1 MYLRWSEERKIVMY
15 SDFLKKLIDLCFG
28 FFILISLTPLLIL
41 ISCFVFFSMG
51 RPIFFKQER
60 IGKNNIPFIMYKFR
74 TMREPKNGEN
84 RLLSDVDRVTKIG
97 AFLRKTSLDELP
109 EIINV
114 IKGEMSLVGPRP
126 LLDLHLELFDDQQ
139 LRRHDVKPGMTG
151 LAQVMGRQSLSF
163 TQRTALDVKYVDN
176 LSLWLDI
183 KIIVKTILVVLGAD
197 GIKTGQ
203 KFEEVDDV
211 GLKDLIEK
219 KQKEIE
225 K

>member
-1 MYLRWSEERKIVMY
+1 MYRDY
-15 SDFLKKLIDLCFG
+15 LKSIMDIFFG
-28 FFILISLTPLLIL
+28 FIIFILLLPIL
-41 ISCFVFFSMG
+41 LLLSFFVFFSMG
-51 RPIFFKQER
+51 SPIFFKQER
-60 IGKNNIPFIMYKFR
+60 IGKNNKPFIMYKFR
-74 TMREPKNGEN
+74 TMREPKEGEN
-84 RLLSDVDRVTKIG
+84 RLLSDADRVTKVG

-126 LLDLHLELFDDQQ
+126 LLDLHLELFNDQQ
-139 LRRHDVKPGMTG
+139 LKRHDVKPGMTG

-163 TQRTALDVKYVDN
+163 TQRTDLDVKYVEN

-183 KIIVKTILVVLGAD
+183 KIIIKTILVVLGAD

-219 KQKEIE
+219 KQKESE

>member
-1 MYLRWSEERKIVMY
+1 MYKDY
-15 SDFLKKLIDLCFG
+15 LKSIMDISCG
-28 FFILISLTPLLIL
+28 FIIFILLLPIL
-41 ISCFVFFSMG
+41 LLLSIFVFFSMG
-51 RPIFFKQER
+51 SPIFFKQER
-60 IGKNNIPFIMYKFR
+60 IGRNNKPFIMYKFR
-74 TMREPKNGEN
+74 TMREPKEGEN
-84 RLLSDVDRVTKIG
+84 RLLSDADRVTKVG

-126 LLDLHLELFDDQQ
+126 LLDLHLELFNDQQ
-139 LRRHDVKPGMTG
+139 LKRHDVKPGMTG

-163 TQRTALDVKYVDN
+163 TQRTDLDVKYVEN

-183 KIIVKTILVVLGAD
+183 KIIIKTILVVLGAD

-219 KQKEIE
+219 KQKESE

>member
-1 MYLRWSEERKIVMY
+1 MYRDY
-15 SDFLKKLIDLCFG
+15 LKSIMDIFFG
-28 FFILISLTPLLIL
+28 FIIFILLLPIL
-41 ISCFVFFSMG
+41 LLLSFFVFFSMG
-51 RPIFFKQER
+51 SPIFFKQER
-60 IGKNNIPFIMYKFR
+60 IGKNNKPFIMYKFR
-74 TMREPKNGEN
+74 TMREPKEGEN
-84 RLLSDVDRVTKIG
+84 RLLSDADRVTKVG

-126 LLDLHLELFDDQQ
+126 LLDLHLELFNDQQ
-139 LRRHDVKPGMTG
+139 LKRHDVKPGMTG

-163 TQRTALDVKYVDN
+163 TQRTDLDVKYVDN

-211 GLKDLIEK
+211 GLKNLIEK
-219 KQKEIE
+219 KQKESE

>member
-1 MYLRWSEERKIVMY
+1 MYKVYFKNI
-15 SDFLKKLIDLCFG
+15 IDLFCG
-28 FFILISLTPLLIL
+28 FFIFLLLIPIL
-41 ISCFVFFSMG
+41 IILSLFVFFSMG
-51 RPIFFKQER
+51 NPIFFKQER
-60 IGKNNIPFIMYKFR
+60 IGKNNKPFIMYKFR
-74 TMREPKNGEN
+74 TMREPKKGEN
-84 RLLSDVDRVTKIG
+84 RLLSDADRVTKVG

-126 LLDLHLELFDDQQ
+126 LLDLHLELFSEEQ
-139 LRRHDVKPGMTG
+139 LKRHDVKPGMTG

-163 TQRTALDVKYVDN
+163 TQRTDLDVKYVEN

-183 KIIVKTILVVLGAD
+183 KIIVKTVLVVLGAD

-203 KFEEVDDV
+203 KFEEIDDV

-219 KQKEIE
+219 KQKESE

>member
-1 MYLRWSEERKIVMY
+1 MYKDY
-15 SDFLKKLIDLCFG
+15 LKNLIDLFFG
-28 FFILISLTPLLIL
+28 FLIFILLIPVLIL
-41 ISCFVFFSMG
+41 LSLFVLLSMG
-51 RPIFFKQER
+51 SPIFFKQER
-60 IGKNNIPFIMYKFR
+60 IGKNNKSFIMYKFR
-74 TMREPKNGEN
+74 TMREPKKGEN
-84 RLLSDVDRVTKIG
+84 RLLSDADRVTKVG

-126 LLDLHLELFDDQQ
+126 LLDLHLELFDENQ
-139 LRRHDVKPGMTG
+139 LRRHNVKPGMTG

-163 TQRTALDVKYVDN
+163 TQRTNLDVKYVDN
-176 LSLWLDI
+176 LSLWLDV

-203 KFEEVDDV
+203 NFEEVDDV

-219 KQKEIE
+219 KQKESE

>member
-1 MYLRWSEERKIVMY
+1 MYRDY
-15 SDFLKKLIDLCFG
+15 LKSIMDIFFG
-28 FFILISLTPLLIL
+28 FIIFILLLPIL
-41 ISCFVFFSMG
+41 LLLSFFVFFSMG
-51 RPIFFKQER
+51 SPILFKQER
-60 IGKNNIPFIMYKFR
+60 IGKNNKPFIMYKFR
-74 TMREPKNGEN
+74 TMREPKDGEN
-84 RLLSDVDRVTKIG
+84 RLLSDADRVTKVG
-97 AFLRKTSLDELP
+97 VFLRKTSLDELP

-114 IKGEMSLVGPRP
+114 IKGDMSLVGPRP
-126 LLDLHLELFDDQQ
+126 LLDLHLELFDDYQ

-163 TQRTALDVKYVDN
+163 TERTDLDVKYVEN
-176 LSLWLDI
+176 ISLWLDV

-219 KQKEIE
+219 KQKDSE

>member
-1 MYLRWSEERKIVMY
+1 MYKSY
-15 SDFLKKLIDLCFG
+15 LKNIIDLFCGLFI
-28 FFILISLTPLLIL
+28 FILLIPIL
-41 ISCFVFFSMG
+41 IILSILVFLSMG
-51 RPIFFKQER
+51 SPIFFKQER
-60 IGKNNIPFIMYKFR
+60 IGKNNKPFIMYKFR
-74 TMREPKNGEN
+74 TMREPKEDEN
-84 RLLSDVDRVTKIG
+84 RLLSDADRVTKVG

-114 IKGEMSLVGPRP
+114 IKGEMSLIGPRP
-126 LLDLHLELFDDQQ
+126 LLDLHLELFNDQQ
-139 LRRHDVKPGMTG
+139 LKRHDVKPGMTG

-163 TQRTALDVKYVDN
+163 TQRTDLDVKYVDN

-219 KQKEIE
+219 KQKESE

>member
-1 MYLRWSEERKIVMY
+1 MYLKLKSVLDI
-15 SDFLKKLIDLCFG
+15 FLS
-28 FFILISLTPLLIL
+28 ILVLLLIFPIL
-41 ISCFVFFSMG
+41 LLLSCAIFVSMG
-51 RPIFFKQER
+51 SPIFFKQER
-60 IGKNNIPFIMYKFR
+60 IGKNNKPFIMYKFR
-74 TMREPKNGEN
+74 TMREPKEGEN
-84 RLLSDVDRVTKIG
+84 RLLSDADRVTKVG

-126 LLDLHLELFDDQQ
+126 LLDLHLELFNDQQ
-139 LRRHDVKPGMTG
+139 LKRHDVKPGMTG

-163 TQRTALDVKYVDN
+163 TQRTDLDVKYVEN

-183 KIIVKTILVVLGAD
+183 KIIIKTILVVLGAD

-219 KQKEIE
+219 KQKESE

>member
-1 MYLRWSEERKIVMY
+1 MYLKLKSLLDI
-15 SDFLKKLIDLCFG
+15 FLS
-28 FFILISLTPLLIL
+28 ILVLLLIFPIL
-41 ISCFVFFSMG
+41 LLLSCAIFVSMG
-51 RPIFFKQER
+51 SPIFFKQER
-60 IGKNNIPFIMYKFR
+60 IGKNNKPFIMYKFR
-74 TMREPKNGEN
+74 TMREPKEGEN
-84 RLLSDVDRVTKIG
+84 RLLSDADRVTKVG

-126 LLDLHLELFDDQQ
+126 LLDLHLELFNDQQ
-139 LRRHDVKPGMTG
+139 LKRHDVKPGMTG

-163 TQRTALDVKYVDN
+163 TQRTDLDVKYVDN

-219 KQKEIE
+219 KQKESE

>member
-1 MYLRWSEERKIVMY
+1 MYRYLKSFL
-15 SDFLKKLIDLCFG
+15 DFVLSIIFLALLLP
-28 FFILISLTPLLIL
+28 ILLGL
-41 ISCFVFFSMG
+41 SCAVLFLMG
-51 RPIFFKQER
+51 SPIFFKQER
-60 IGKNNIPFIMYKFR
+60 IGKNNKPFIMYKFR
-74 TMREPKNGEN
+74 TMREPKDGEN
-84 RLLSDVDRVTKIG
+84 RLLSDADRVTKLG
-97 AFLRKTSLDELP
+97 TFLRKTSLDELP

-126 LLDLHLELFDDQQ
+126 LLDLHLELFDENQK
-139 LRRHDVKPGMTG
+139 RRHDVKPGMTG

-163 TQRTALDVKYVDN
+163 TQRTNLDVKYVDN

-203 KFEEVDDV
+203 NFEEVDDV

-219 KQKEIE
+219 KQKESE

>member
-1 MYLRWSEERKIVMY
+1 MYIRIKS
-15 SDFLKKLIDLCFG
+15 FLDVLLSIFI
-28 FFILISLTPLLIL
+28 FILIIPILLL
-41 ISCFVFFSMG
+41 LSCAIFISMG
-51 RPIFFKQER
+51 SPIFFKQER
-60 IGKNNIPFIMYKFR
+60 IGKNNKPFIMYKFR
-74 TMREPKNGEN
+74 TMREPKEGEN
-84 RLLSDVDRVTKIG
+84 RLLSDADRVTKVG

-163 TQRTALDVKYVDN
+163 TQRTALDVKYVEN

-219 KQKEIE
+219 KQKERE

>member
-1 MYLRWSEERKIVMY
+1 MRVVMY
-15 SDFLKKLIDLCFG
+15 KLYFKNIIDLFCG
-28 FFILISLTPLLIL
+28 FFIFLLLIPIL
-41 ISCFVFFSMG
+41 IILSLFVFFSMG
-51 RPIFFKQER
+51 NPIFFKQER
-60 IGKNNIPFIMYKFR
+60 IGKNNKPFIMYKFR
-74 TMREPKNGEN
+74 TMREPKKGEN
-84 RLLSDVDRVTKIG
+84 RLLSDADRVTKVG

-126 LLDLHLELFDDQQ
+126 LLDLHLELFSEEQ
-139 LRRHDVKPGMTG
+139 LKRHDVKPGMTG

-163 TQRTALDVKYVDN
+163 TQRTDLDVKYVEN

-183 KIIVKTILVVLGAD
+183 KIIVKTVLVVLGAD

-203 KFEEVDDV
+203 KFEEIDDV

-219 KQKEIE
+219 KQKESE

>member
-1 MYLRWSEERKIVMY
+1 MDI
-15 SDFLKKLIDLCFG
+15 FFG
-28 FFILISLTPLLIL
+28 FIIFILLSPILLL
-41 ISCFVFFSMG
+41 LSFFVFFSMG
-51 RPIFFKQER
+51 NPIFFKQER

-74 TMREPKNGEN
+74 TMREPKEGEN
-84 RLLSDVDRVTKIG
+84 RLLSDADRVTKVG

-109 EIINV
+109 EIMNV

-126 LLDLHLELFDDQQ
+126 LLDLHLQLFDEKQ
-139 LRRHDVKPGMTG
+139 LKRHNVKPGMTG
-151 LAQVMGRQSLSF
+151 LAQVMGRQFLSF
-163 TQRTALDVKYVDN
+163 TQRTDLDVKYVEN

-183 KIIVKTILVVLGAD
+183 KIIFKTILVVLGAG

-219 KQKEIE
+219 KQKESE

>member
-1 MYLRWSEERKIVMY
+1 MYIQIKF
-15 SDFLKKLIDLCFG
+15 FLDIFLSVFVLFLILP
-28 FFILISLTPLLIL
+28 ILLIL
-41 ISCFVFFSMG
+41 SCAVLISMG

-60 IGKNNIPFIMYKFR
+60 IGKNNKPFIMYKFR
-74 TMREPKNGEN
+74 TMREPKEGEN
-84 RLLSDVDRVTKIG
+84 RLLSDADRVTKVG
-97 AFLRKTSLDELP
+97 EFLRKTSLDELP
-109 EIINV
+109 EIVNV

-126 LLDLHLELFDDQQ
+126 LLDLHLELFSEKQ
-139 LRRHDVKPGMTG
+139 LKRHAVKPGMTG

-163 TQRTALDVKYVDN
+163 TQRTDLDIKYVEN

-183 KIIVKTILVVLGAD
+183 KIIIKTILVVLGAD

-211 GLKDLIEK
+211 GLKNLIEK
-219 KQKEIE
+219 KQKESE

>member
-1 MYLRWSEERKIVMY
+1 MYVKVKP
-15 SDFLKKLIDLCFG
+15 FLDIFLS
-28 FFILISLTPLLIL
+28 ILIFLLIL
-41 ISCFVFFSMG
+41 PFLLILSCAILFSMG
-51 RPIFFKQER
+51 SPIFFKQER
-60 IGKNNIPFIMYKFR
+60 IGKNNKPFIMYKFR
-74 TMREPKNGEN
+74 TMREPKGGEN
-84 RLLSDVDRVTKIG
+84 RLLSDADRVTKLG
-97 AFLRKTSLDELP
+97 TFLRKTSLDELP

-126 LLDLHLELFDDQQ
+126 LLDLHLELFDESQK
-139 LRRHDVKPGMTG
+139 RRHDVKPGMTG

-163 TQRTALDVKYVDN
+163 TQRTNLDIKYVDN

-203 KFEEVDDV
+203 NFEEVDDV

-219 KQKEIE
+219 KQKESE

>member
-1 MYLRWSEERKIVMY
+1 MYRDY
-15 SDFLKKLIDLCFG
+15 LKSIMDIFFG
-28 FFILISLTPLLIL
+28 FIIFILLLPIL
-41 ISCFVFFSMG
+41 LLLSFFVFFSMG
-51 RPIFFKQER
+51 SPIFFKQER
-60 IGKNNIPFIMYKFR
+60 IGKNNKPFIMYKFR
-74 TMREPKNGEN
+74 TMREPKEGEN
-84 RLLSDVDRVTKIG
+84 RLLSDADRVTKVG

-114 IKGEMSLVGPRP
+114 VKGEMSLVGPRP
-126 LLDLHLELFDDQQ
+126 LLDLHLELFDDRQ
-139 LRRHDVKPGMTG
+139 LKRHDVKPGMTG

-163 TQRTALDVKYVDN
+163 TQRTDLDVKYIEN
-176 LSLWLDI
+176 LSLWLDL

-219 KQKEIE
+219 KQKESE

>member
-1 MYLRWSEERKIVMY
+1 MY
-15 SDFLKKLIDLCFG
+15 SSFFKNLVDLFVG
-28 FFILISLTPLLIL
+28 LLIL
-41 ISCFVFFSMG
+41 IVLIPILILISICVSISVG
-51 RPIFFKQER
+51 RPIFFKQKR
-60 IGKNNIPFIMYKFR
+60 IGKNNKSFIMYKFR
-74 TMREPKNGEN
+74 TMREPKDGEN
-84 RLLSDVDRVTKIG
+84 RLLSDADRVTKVG
-97 AFLRKTSLDELP
+97 KFLRKTSLDELP

-126 LLDLHLELFDDQQ
+126 LLDLHLELFDENQ
-139 LRRHDVKPGMTG
+139 LRRHNVKPGMTG

-163 TQRTALDVKYVDN
+163 TQRTDLDVKYVDN

-219 KQKEIE
+219 KQKESE

>member
-1 MYLRWSEERKIVMY
+1 MYRDY
-15 SDFLKKLIDLCFG
+15 LKSIMDIFFG
-28 FFILISLTPLLIL
+28 FIIFILLLPIL
-41 ISCFVFFSMG
+41 VLLSFFVFFSMG
-51 RPIFFKQER
+51 SPIFFKQER
-60 IGKNNIPFIMYKFR
+60 IGKNNKPFIMYKFR
-74 TMREPKNGEN
+74 TMREPKEGEN
-84 RLLSDVDRVTKIG
+84 RLLSDADRVTKVG

-126 LLDLHLELFDDQQ
+126 LLDLHLELFNDQQ
-139 LRRHDVKPGMTG
+139 LKRHDVKPGMTG

-163 TQRTALDVKYVDN
+163 TQRTDLDVKYVDN

-219 KQKEIE
+219 KQKESE

>member
-1 MYLRWSEERKIVMY
+1 MYRDY
-15 SDFLKKLIDLCFG
+15 LKSIMDIFFG
-28 FFILISLTPLLIL
+28 FIIFILLLPIL
-41 ISCFVFFSMG
+41 LLLSIFVFFSMG
-51 RPIFFKQER
+51 SPIFFKQER
-60 IGKNNIPFIMYKFR
+60 IGRNNKPFIMYKFR
-74 TMREPKNGEN
+74 TMREPKEGEN
-84 RLLSDVDRVTKIG
+84 RLLSDADRVTKVG

-126 LLDLHLELFDDQQ
+126 LLDLHLELFNDQQ
-139 LRRHDVKPGMTG
+139 LKRHDVKPGMTG

-163 TQRTALDVKYVDN
+163 TQRTALDVKYVEN

-183 KIIVKTILVVLGAD
+183 KIVVKTILVVLGAD

-219 KQKEIE
+219 KQKESE

>member
-1 MYLRWSEERKIVMY
+1 MYKDY
-15 SDFLKKLIDLCFG
+15 LKSIMDIFCG
-28 FFILISLTPLLIL
+28 FIIFILLLPIL
-41 ISCFVFFSMG
+41 LLLSIFVFFSMG
-51 RPIFFKQER
+51 SPIFFKQER
-60 IGKNNIPFIMYKFR
+60 IGRNNKPFIMYKFR
-74 TMREPKNGEN
+74 TMREPKEGEN
-84 RLLSDVDRVTKIG
+84 RLLSDADRVTKVG

-126 LLDLHLELFDDQQ
+126 LLDLHLELFNDQQ
-139 LRRHDVKPGMTG
+139 LKRHDVKPGMTG

-163 TQRTALDVKYVDN
+163 TQRTDLDVKYVEN

-183 KIIVKTILVVLGAD
+183 KIIIKTILVVLGAD

-219 KQKEIE
+219 KQKESE

>member
-1 MYLRWSEERKIVMY
+1 MYKCY
-15 SDFLKKLIDLCFG
+15 LKNLIDLFLG
-28 FFILISLTPLLIL
+28 LLIFILLIPLLML
-41 ISCFVFFSMG
+41 LSLFVFLSMG
-51 RPIFFKQER
+51 SPIFFKQER
-60 IGKNNIPFIMYKFR
+60 IGKNNKSFIMYKFR
-74 TMREPKNGEN
+74 TMREPQKGEN
-84 RLLSDVDRVTKIG
+84 RLLSDADRVTKVG

-126 LLDLHLELFDDQQ
+126 LLDLHLEIFDEKQ
-139 LRRHDVKPGMTG
+139 LRRHNVKPGMTG

-163 TQRTALDVKYVDN
+163 KQRTDLDIKYVEN
-176 LSLWLDI
+176 LSLWLDV

-219 KQKEIE
+219 KQKDSE

>member
-1 MYLRWSEERKIVMY
+1 MYRYIKG
-15 SDFLKKLIDLCFG
+15 FLDVCLSIIF
-28 FFILISLTPLLIL
+28 LIL
-41 ISCFVFFSMG
+41 LFPILVILSCAIFFSMG
-51 RPIFFKQER
+51 FPILFKQER
-60 IGKNNIPFIMYKFR
+60 IGKNNKPFIMYKFR
-74 TMREPKNGEN
+74 TMREPKEGEN
-84 RLLSDVDRVTKIG
+84 RLLSDADRVTKVG

-126 LLDLHLELFDDQQ
+126 LLDLHLELFNDQQ
-139 LRRHDVKPGMTG
+139 LKRHDVKPGMTG

-163 TQRTALDVKYVDN
+163 TQRTDLDVKYVEN

-183 KIIVKTILVVLGAD
+183 KIIIKTILVVLGAD

-219 KQKEIE
+219 KQKESE

>member
-1 MYLRWSEERKIVMY
+1 MYKNY
-15 SDFLKKLIDLCFG
+15 LKSIMDIFFG
-28 FFILISLTPLLIL
+28 FIIFILLSPILLL
-41 ISCFVFFSMG
+41 LSFFVFFSMG
-51 RPIFFKQER
+51 NPIFFKQER

-74 TMREPKNGEN
+74 TMREPKEGEN
-84 RLLSDVDRVTKIG
+84 RLLSDADRVTKVG

-109 EIINV
+109 EIMNV

-126 LLDLHLELFDDQQ
+126 LLDLHLQLFDEKQ
-139 LRRHDVKPGMTG
+139 LKRHNVKPGMTG
-151 LAQVMGRQSLSF
+151 LAQVMGRQFLSF
-163 TQRTALDVKYVDN
+163 TQRTDLDVKYVEN

-183 KIIVKTILVVLGAD
+183 KIIFKTILVVLGAG

-219 KQKEIE
+219 KQKESE

>member
-1 MYLRWSEERKIVMY
+1 MYRDY
-15 SDFLKKLIDLCFG
+15 LKSIIDIFFG
-28 FFILISLTPLLIL
+28 FIIFILLLPIL
-41 ISCFVFFSMG
+41 LLLSFFVFFSMG
-51 RPIFFKQER
+51 SPIFFKQER
-60 IGKNNIPFIMYKFR
+60 IGRNNKPFIMYKFR
-74 TMREPKNGEN
+74 TMREPKEGEN
-84 RLLSDVDRVTKIG
+84 RLLSDADRVTKVG

-126 LLDLHLELFDDQQ
+126 LLDLHLELFNDQQ
-139 LRRHDVKPGMTG
+139 LKRHDVKPGMTG

-163 TQRTALDVKYVDN
+163 TQRTALDVKYVEN

-183 KIIVKTILVVLGAD
+183 KIVVKTILVVLGAD

-219 KQKEIE
+219 KQKESE

>member
-1 MYLRWSEERKIVMY
+1 
-15 SDFLKKLIDLCFG
+15 
-28 FFILISLTPLLIL
+28 
-41 ISCFVFFSMG
+41 
-51 RPIFFKQER
+51 
-60 IGKNNIPFIMYKFR
+60 MYKFR
-74 TMREPKNGEN
+74 TMREPKDGEN
-84 RLLSDVDRVTKIG
+84 RLLSDADRVTKVG
-97 AFLRKTSLDELP
+97 KFLRKTSLDELP

-126 LLDLHLELFDDQQ
+126 LLDLHLELFDENQ
-139 LRRHDVKPGMTG
+139 LRRHNVKPGMTG

-163 TQRTALDVKYVDN
+163 TQRTDLDVKYVED
-176 LSLWLDI
+176 LSLWLDV
-183 KIIVKTILVVLGAD
+183 KIIIKTILVVLGAD

-219 KQKEIE
+219 KQKESE

>member
-1 MYLRWSEERKIVMY
+1 MYRDY
-15 SDFLKKLIDLCFG
+15 LKSIMDIFFG
-28 FFILISLTPLLIL
+28 FIIFILLLPIL
-41 ISCFVFFSMG
+41 LLLSFFVFFSMG
-51 RPIFFKQER
+51 SPIFFKQER
-60 IGKNNIPFIMYKFR
+60 IGKNNKPFIMYKFR
-74 TMREPKNGEN
+74 TMREPKEGEN
-84 RLLSDVDRVTKIG
+84 RLLSDADRVTKVG

-126 LLDLHLELFDDQQ
+126 LLDLHLELFNDRQ
-139 LRRHDVKPGMTG
+139 LKRHDVKPGMTG

-163 TQRTALDVKYVDN
+163 TQRTDLDVKYVEN
-176 LSLWLDI
+176 LSFWLDI

-219 KQKEIE
+219 KQKESE